1 MMFRLYKMR
10 IKCLCRNYDT
20 IFWSFGFPLL
30 LAVFFYMGFGNLAQ
44 SDNINSIPVAVVSEE
59 NSSSELVRVMKAVE
73 ITEGK
78 KLFLVHSQTL
88 SKAREMLFNEE
99 IDGYVVE
106 KEEPV
111 LYINDNGI
119 RQSVM
124 KAFID
129 SYLHLSHTVNNIET
143 MDQKA
148 INNNFNGVLN
158 DYKDYVVNGSDRER
172 NPDFTLIY
180 FYTVIA
186 LTCMFGSNWGFREMV
201 DIQAN
206 QSILAARI
214 NVSPIHKMRLMA
226 CNLLAAFTL
235 HYISILFLLLFLN
248 KVLGVEFGNRIGMIL
263 ITSMIGSLCGITLGA
278 MVCVVVKANDKV
290 RSAILNVVV
299 IGGGFLS
306 GMVIADMKY
315 IIAVHAPII
324 AYINPS
330 SLITDAFYCLYYYDS
345 YQRLYRNLL
354 ILSLITIVFAAVT
367 YHEIRR
373 KEYASI

>member
-1 MMFRLYKMR
+1 MFRLYRMR
-10 IKCLCRNYDT
+10 IKCLCKDYNT
-20 IFWSFGFPLL
+20 IFWTLGFPIL
-30 LAVFFYMGFGNLAQ
+30 LAVFFYMGFGNLTQ
-44 SDNINSIPVAVVSEE
+44 SDSINSIPVAVVPDE
-59 NSSSELVRVMKAVE
+59 SSSELIRVMKAIE
-73 ITEGK
+73 ITEGR
-78 KLFLVHSQTL
+78 KLFLVHTQTS
-88 SKAREMLFNEE
+88 SKAQEMLLNEE

-106 KEEPV
+106 KAEPV

-119 RQSVM
+119 RQSVI

-148 INNNFNGVLN
+148 INNNFNTVLN
-158 DYKDYVVNGSDRER
+158 DYKDYMVNGSDSKR
-172 NPDFTLIY
+172 NPNYTLIY

-186 LTCMFGSNWGFREMV
+186 LACMYGAHWGFREMV

-226 CNLLAAFTL
+226 SNLLAAFTL

-248 KVLGVEFGNRIGMIL
+248 KVLGIEFGNRIGLIL
-263 ITSMIGSLCGITLGA
+263 LTGMIGSMCGITFGA

-290 RSAILNVVV
+290 RSAIINVVV

-306 GMVIADMKY
+306 GMVVADMKY
-315 IIAVHAPII
+315 IIAVHAPAI
-324 AYINPS
+324 ADINPS

-345 YQRLYRNLL
+345 YQRLYHNLL
-354 ILSLITIVFAAVT
+354 ILCLFTIAFAAVT
-367 YHEIRR
+367 YYEIRR